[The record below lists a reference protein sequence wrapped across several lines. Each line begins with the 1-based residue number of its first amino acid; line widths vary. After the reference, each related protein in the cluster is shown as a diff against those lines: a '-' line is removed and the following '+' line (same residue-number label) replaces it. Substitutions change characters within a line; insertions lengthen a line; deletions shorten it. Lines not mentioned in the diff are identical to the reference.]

1 MIWDFFKKIAR
12 PNKKPLV
19 KEFWRLDN
27 LKSQKPQLVFVDAAN
42 TTAVGREIR
51 ANLGKVIATCN
62 ANGYDFVSY
71 SNDFNRELKE
81 INLESL
87 HYKYPFLE
95 PFVIDREEDINEE
108 VYRAALSEKFD
119 LQTERLPAILFI
131 TNNVEQVFEI
141 NDSAT
146 FRDQFNRILDEVYTI
161 IKTYYS
167 AVRIKEPPVEI
178 TPEVKL
184 ELAIDSSFVNDLSI
198 IGDEIYTQID
208 KLMSSGNREAIEDV
222 YQFLAQK
229 KYNLKIETTSRLK
242 IDSEF
247 KLWLLDY
254 GNLEIVLTPL
264 QKTVYLFFL
273 NHPAGVYLHD
283 LVDFKDELLQM
294 YRLIGK
300 NADEADLESRIDDLV
315 DMGSNSIN
323 EKCSRI
329 KEAFIKVINPDLAK
343 QYYITGERG
352 QKKGVKLAQEFILN
366 QSPYQKL

>member
-1 MIWDFFKKIAR
+1 MIWDFFKKIVR
-12 PNKKPLV
+12 TNKKPFV

-27 LKSQKPQLVFVDAAN
+27 LKSQKPQLVFVDAVN

-51 ANLGKVIATCN
+51 ANLDKVIATCN
-62 ANGYDFVSY
+62 ANGYEFISY

-87 HYKYPFLE
+87 HYKYPSLK

-131 TNNVEQVFEI
+131 TNDVEQVFEI
-141 NDSAT
+141 NDSAI

-161 IKTYYS
+161 IHTRYS
-167 AVRIKEPPVEI
+167 VVRVKEDSFEI
-178 TPEVKL
+178 TPEAKL
-184 ELAIDSSFVNDLSI
+184 ELAIDKSFVNDLSI
-198 IGDEIYTQID
+198 IGNEIYTQID
-208 KLMSSGNREAIEDV
+208 KLMSSGNREAIEDI
-222 YQFLAQK
+222 YQFLAKK
-229 KYNLKIETTSRLK
+229 KYNSKIETTSRLK

-300 NADEADLESRIDDLV
+300 NTDEADLETRIEDLV
-315 DMGSNSIN
+315 NMGSNSIN

-329 KEAFIKVINPDLAK
+329 KESFVKVINPDLAK
-343 QYYITGERG
+343 HYYITGERG
-352 QKKGVKLAQEFILN
+352 QKKGVKFGQEFILN
-366 QSPYQKL
+366 ESPYQKL